1 MHGAIDGR
9 SERGRSCALRMQGR
23 LGRALAVGVAAGALL
38 ATSPA
43 RAQVDVSESF
53 DTDLGAFDTVFG
65 TQADGFDVGWSD
77 TSNAGGTPG
86 ELGGTFVRVNSQ
98 FGDLSMPRVLDTA
111 SFAAPIDLNQPF
123 EASGSMVLDDV
134 SDNAGLDVNLGFFR
148 ENNPTGE
155 RIVIRIQP
163 NGGNEWRFRMGVNTS
178 SGTRLDAPL
187 VFDSVPLTWS
197 FAWTPSGLGN
207 GTGTAVGT
215 VSDGVTTLD
224 LPTPSVFANTAQL
237 DAFGVWANSAN
248 TTDLARTQRMFFDDF
263 VYHVPEPDPAGLG
276 AVAIAVAFALRRR
289 SRPATER
296 LRPRT
301 I

>member
-1 MHGAIDGR
+1 MHEASDGQSEKDR
-9 SERGRSCALRMQGR
+9 SRALRVRRR
-23 LGRALAVGVAAGALL
+23 LGRAIAAGVAAGALL
-38 ATSPA
+38 ATSAA

-77 TSNAGGTPG
+77 TAFAGGAPG
-86 ELGGTFVRVNSQ
+86 ELGGTFVRLNSQ
-98 FGDLSMPRVLDTA
+98 FGDLSMPRVLDTE

-123 EASGSMVLDDV
+123 EASGSMFLDDV
-134 SDNAGLDVNLGFFR
+134 SDSAALDVNLGFFR

-187 VFDSVPLTWS
+187 AFDSVPLTWS

-207 GTGTAVGT
+207 GTGTAVGA
-215 VSDGVTTLD
+215 VSDGVTTLE
-224 LPTPSVFANTAQL
+224 LPTPSAFANTAQL

-248 TTDLARTQRMFFDDF
+248 TTDPARVQRMFFDDF
-263 VYHVPEPDPAGLG
+263 VYHVPEPGPAGLG
-276 AVAIAVAFALRRR
+276 AVAVGMALVLRRK
-289 SRPATER
+289 P
-296 LRPRT
+296 
-301 I
+301 